1 MGREGIVQNN
11 RIHWLDAWKGFA
23 TLLVVTGHIADGYL
37 DAGLF
42 AENTA
47 TLQKIYEVIYS
58 FHMPLFFVLSGYAFY
73 VAYAR
78 KREERAGKF
87 RLQLGNIAIVYVI
100 FSVIQWIF
108 KMLFAGQVNSSYTVK
123 DLLLLPVKTMDPY
136 WYLYVLFLLYVIGWL
151 IEKEKHPE
159 WLKLVFF
166 LGLYFLSKSV
176 SGSIFFEIKRTLYYS
191 LFFYFGIFL
200 AKSVAPVISRRMQS
214 FLLLYQKV
222 PRADMLSKIGTY
234 SLEIYVLHCFI
245 TAANR
250 IILIRIGITEFYFNI
265 FINLVMAT
273 GLPMLGA
280 FILKKLKLHAW
291 FFKPLT
297 ALTKHTSVKQ

>member
-1 MGREGIVQNN
+1 MGRKSMVQKN

-23 TLLVVTGHIADGYL
+23 TLLVVLGHIADGYL

-47 TLQKIYEVIYS
+47 ALQRIYEVIYS

-73 VAYAR
+73 IAYAK

-87 RLQLGNIAIVYVI
+87 RLQLGNIAAVYVI

-108 KMLFAGQVNSSYTVK
+108 KMLFAGQVNSTYSIK
-123 DLLLLPVKTMDPY
+123 NLLMLPVKTMDPY
-136 WYLYVLFLLYVIGWL
+136 WYLYVLLLLYVIGWL

-166 LGLYFLSKSV
+166 LGLNFLSKSV
-176 SGSIFFEIKRTLYYS
+176 PGSIFFEIKRTLYYS

-200 AKSVAPVISRRMQS
+200 AKSVAPKLAERLQGFLIWYAKLPKAGVLS
-214 FLLLYQKV
+214 F
-222 PRADMLSKIGTY
+222 IGTY

-250 IILIRIGITEFYFNI
+250 ILLMKFGLTDFYFNI
-265 FINLVMAT
+265 TVNLLMAT
-273 GLPMLGA
+273 FLPVLGA

-291 FFKPLT
+291 FFKPVT
-297 ALTKHTSVKQ
+297 ALTKHTSVK